1 VPLLGAKHV
10 FALWSGDDLWLVTPP
25 LLYRLLYV
33 VPGHLLGEGLDR
45 TPRGVD
51 VELVAM
57 AFGPRM

>member
-1 VPLLGAKHV
+1 
-10 FALWSGDDLWLVTPP
+10 LWLVTPP